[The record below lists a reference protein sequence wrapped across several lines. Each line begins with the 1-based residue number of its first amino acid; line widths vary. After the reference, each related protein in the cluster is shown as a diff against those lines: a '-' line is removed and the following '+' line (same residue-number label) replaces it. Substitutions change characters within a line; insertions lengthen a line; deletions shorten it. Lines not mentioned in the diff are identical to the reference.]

1 MGNNLISIRFL
12 NNYYFITEFNNESN
26 KIYKN
31 ENRTVKF
38 SSRSRNPGVG
48 SSSAINKIQKAP
60 IPKFILRSRIIN
72 SKNICGITKVKKMH
86 RSTKI
91 RFKHACRI
99 IAFAISWA
107 NSKYKGWKKE
117 FLNFTSQ

>member
-1 MGNNLISIRFL
+1 MIVVDKLSIKEASQAL
-12 NNYYFITEFNNESN
+12 KLKYSTAKTIY

-86 RSTKI
+86 RS
-91 RFKHACRI
+91 
-99 IAFAISWA
+99 
-107 NSKYKGWKKE
+107 KKTH
-117 FLNFTSQ
+117 LNMCAQ